1 MDVLSIAL
9 ILLAAWIAIVV
20 IAVALARAAGRADA
34 RADAEMRWLAARPD
48 TMREP
53 SDERTPLDAL
63 ADEVMRTSARAGSP
77 EPADE
82 RPAAD
87 QPPPAPKRFKRRSR
101 FTARR
106 DRIKNLRD

>member
-1 MDVLSIAL
+1 MDLLGIAL
-9 ILLAAWIAIVV
+9 ILLVAWIAIIVV
-20 IAVALARAAGRADA
+20 AVALARAAGQADA
-34 RADAEMRWLAARPD
+34 RADAEMRRLAARPD

-63 ADEVMRTSARAGSP
+63 ADEVMRTNTRAGGP
-77 EPADE
+77 ERADE

-87 QPPPAPKRFKRRSR
+87 QPRPAPKRFKRRSR

-106 DRIKNLRD
+106 DRIKNLPD